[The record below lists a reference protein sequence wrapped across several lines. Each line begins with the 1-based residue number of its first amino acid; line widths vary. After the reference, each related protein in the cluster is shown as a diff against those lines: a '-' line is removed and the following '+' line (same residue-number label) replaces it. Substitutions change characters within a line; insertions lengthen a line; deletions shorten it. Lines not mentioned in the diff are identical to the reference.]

1 MIFVA
6 AGLTAFLLLMFGLYK
21 FFQYGEKYEGTVRK
35 KYKFLYKYSEKFK
48 RLVNENNMIY
58 FRNKTLASTE
68 DINIDKVNKII
79 KLIEDD
85 PVEQVRI
92 QHAMD
97 REKNFNIQN
106 PVINYAAYSHIKVIR
121 ILKSLKEPY
130 SKQNICATI
139 SEAYPDTSFRKIFHT
154 LRKAGV
160 IERAKGFFKYRLN
173 PGLNEIYH
181 PYKTD
186 EFGDPLKVL

>member
-1 MIFVA
+1 MIYVA
-6 AGLTAFLLLMFGLYK
+6 VGLTAFLLLMFGLYK
-21 FFQYGEKYEGTVRK
+21 LFEYGEKYEGTVRK

-79 KLIEDD
+79 KLIEGD

-92 QHAMD
+92 QHALA

-106 PVINYAAYSHIKVIR
+106 PVINYAAYSYIAVIR
-121 ILKSLKEPY
+121 ILKRLKEPY
-130 SKQNICATI
+130 GKQNICTAIT
-139 SEAYPDTSFRKIFHT
+139 EAYPNTTFKKIFHV

-160 IERAKGFFKYRLN
+160 IERTKGIFKFRLN